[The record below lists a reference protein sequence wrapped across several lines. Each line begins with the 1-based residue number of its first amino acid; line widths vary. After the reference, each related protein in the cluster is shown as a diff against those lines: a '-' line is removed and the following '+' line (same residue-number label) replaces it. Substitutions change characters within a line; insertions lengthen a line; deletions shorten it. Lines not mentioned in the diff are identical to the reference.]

1 MSSVCPPGYV
11 EKTDW
16 FGLVSRCVRS
26 STRKA
31 STRRAS
37 MRRERRAQP
46 VPKRAT
52 RRSSRPRSLRHGV
65 CPPGMME
72 RKGYRR
78 EYSNSILRNGFT
90 VRRSGKTFRAFPKQ
104 REMSVAAACVKN
116 TRKRKAEAK
125 RPAETKGKQGQLSKY
140 GYSFQRDS
148 HERHTA
154 LRRAI
159 EAYGPLKVFRK
170 LDSLYHTAEVSH
182 KTAAPILKRDRNWV
196 YLRHKSIEPYLRR
209 E

>member
-1 MSSVCPPGYV
+1 MSSVCPPGYI

-31 STRRAS
+31 STRKEHRVRS
-37 MRRERRAQP
+37 

-52 RRSSRPRSLRHGV
+52 RRSSRPRSLRRGV

-72 RKGYRR
+72 RKGYKR
-78 EYSNSILRNGFT
+78 EYSNSVLRNGFT
-90 VRRSGKTFRAFPKQ
+90 VRRSGKTFRAFPKR
-104 REMSVAAACVKN
+104 REMSVAAACVKD
-116 TRKRKAEAK
+116 TRKRKAEPKA
-125 RPAETKGKQGQLSKY
+125 PAETKGKQAQGQGQLSKY
-140 GYSFQRDS
+140 GYSFQKHS
-148 HERHTA
+148 HERHAA
-154 LRRAI
+154 LRKAI
-159 EAYGPLKVFRK
+159 QVYGPLKVFRK
-170 LDSLYHTAEVSH
+170 LDSLYRIAQGAH

-196 YLRHKSIEPYLRR
+196 YLEHKSIKQYLTR